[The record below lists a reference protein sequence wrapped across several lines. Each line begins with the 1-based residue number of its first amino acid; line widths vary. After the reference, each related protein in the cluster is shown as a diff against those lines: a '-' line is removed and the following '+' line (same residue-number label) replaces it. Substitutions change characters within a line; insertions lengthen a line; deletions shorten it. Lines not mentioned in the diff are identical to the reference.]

1 VATSSDAIDALVR
14 SGVQLDDLAVS
25 ALDCGAFGVVL
36 VDAIGLADEQQ
47 AVLTADVLRDVRDAF
62 EHDCVFRPGS
72 NEPKLIRDALQRIE
86 ERSAAA
92 AA

>member
-1 VATSSDAIDALVR
+1 M
-14 SGVQLDDLAVS
+14 
-25 ALDCGAFGVVL
+25 L
-36 VDAIGLADEQQ
+36 VDGLADEQQ

-92 AA
+92 A